1 MAKPPAI
8 GPPGAAS
15 PRRHEV
21 TVSLR
26 FEGGPLDGR
35 DLTAATPAEEYR
47 MPGGVYRPAT
57 GDLPMALADALAAYR
72 WLPEQPVS
80 WHESPLARPQR

>member
-8 GPPGAAS
+8 
-15 PRRHEV
+15 EI
-21 TVSLR
+21 SLR

-35 DLTAATPAEEYR
+35 DLTVATPAEEYR
-47 MPGGVYRPAT
+47 MPGGVYRPAA
-57 GDLPMALADALAAYR
+57 GDGPTALADALASYR

-80 WHESPLARPQR
+80 WHESPLAQLHP